1 MNKKFIRVLG
11 LGVGLFLAGSLSV
24 NAQKVSFNG
33 ERLSLKQAFEKIE
46 SVSKYKIAYNTSQ
59 LDVNKQVVLNQ
70 KNQDVLQIL
79 SDLLKGTNCVYQVND
94 NYIVITL
101 KDDEKVKKIKGTIKD
116 SAGEPIIGANV
127 ILKGD
132 ATVGSITDIDGN
144 FDLSVPSNATL
155 QVSYIGYNTQDVPVG
170 NKSFLNITLKEDTET
185 LDEVVVVGYGSQKKV
200 NVIGSIASVD
210 SKALESRAVL
220 DVSNMLTGQ
229 MSGVTI
235 TQESGNPGQD
245 AGTIRIRGVGSF
257 GATPSPLV
265 LVDGLPGSLS
275 DLTPADIDNIS
286 VLKDASSA
294 AIYGSRAANGVIL
307 VTTKKGKEGKA
318 RIIYNGSVGMSQATE
333 LPELAHSYEYAEFY
347 NKAIGAE
354 TYTPEM
360 IQKYRDGSD
369 PDNYADEMYLDDLLG
384 GHALQTKHELSVSGG
399 TEKVQYMVS
408 LGYLRQNGLLDNNY
422 YNRYNARVNLG
433 AELAKN
439 LKLQVRLSGMTSD
452 RHEPSTPGSLDIG
465 GFKGIIS
472 NAVRFPGLT
481 PTYLQNG
488 EVGLGPKLQGTP
500 VAWVDCASSYRE
512 DYDKFKNNIELSY
525 QPIDGLTLKIL
536 GGYNYTLSHVRHYRC
551 DMILTGDKS
560 TGPSTLSDEMKR
572 TVYKTFQAVADYNK
586 SFGKHNLAA
595 LVGYTWEDEG
605 QRTLSGSRNNFPSDD
620 VPFLGAGG
628 ADGQTNG
635 GGGYDWAI
643 QSVFGRLTYNYDQR
657 YLFETTMRYDGSSRF
672 PTDSKYGFF
681 PSLAA
686 GWRISGRAYRR

>member
-155 QVSYIGYNTQDVPVG
+155 QVSYIGYNTQDVSVG

-210 SKALESRAVL
+210 SKALESRAVP

-525 QPIDGLTLKIL
+525 QPIDGLTF
-536 GGYNYTLSHVRHYRC
+536 
-551 DMILTGDKS
+551 
-560 TGPSTLSDEMKR
+560 E
-572 TVYKTFQAVADYNK
+572 
-586 SFGKHNLAA
+586 
-595 LVGYTWEDEG
+595 
-605 QRTLSGSRNNFPSDD
+605 NFR
-620 VPFLGAGG
+620 
-628 ADGQTNG
+628 
-635 GGGYDWAI
+635 
-643 QSVFGRLTYNYDQR
+643 RL
-657 YLFETTMRYDGSSRF
+657 
-672 PTDSKYGFF
+672 
-681 PSLAA
+681 
-686 GWRISGRAYRR
+686 

>member
-155 QVSYIGYNTQDVPVG
+155 QVSYIGYNTQDVSVG

-210 SKALESRAVL
+210 SKALESRAVP

-536 GGYNYTLSHVRHYRC
+536 GGYNYS
-551 DMILTGDKS
+551 
-560 TGPSTLSDEMKR
+560 
-572 TVYKTFQAVADYNK
+572 
-586 SFGKHNLAA
+586 
-595 LVGYTWEDEG
+595 
-605 QRTLSGSRNNFPSDD
+605 
-620 VPFLGAGG
+620 
-628 ADGQTNG
+628 
-635 GGGYDWAI
+635 
-643 QSVFGRLTYNYDQR
+643 
-657 YLFETTMRYDGSSRF
+657 
-672 PTDSKYGFF
+672 
-681 PSLAA
+681 
-686 GWRISGRAYRR
+686 

>member
-210 SKALESRAVL
+210 SKALESRAVP

-347 NKAIGAE
+347 NKAIGTE

-512 DYDKFKNNIELSY
+512 DYDKFKNNIELS
-525 QPIDGLTLKIL
+525 Q
-536 GGYNYTLSHVRHYRC
+536 
-551 DMILTGDKS
+551 
-560 TGPSTLSDEMKR
+560 
-572 TVYKTFQAVADYNK
+572 
-586 SFGKHNLAA
+586 
-595 LVGYTWEDEG
+595 
-605 QRTLSGSRNNFPSDD
+605 
-620 VPFLGAGG
+620 
-628 ADGQTNG
+628 
-635 GGGYDWAI
+635 
-643 QSVFGRLTYNYDQR
+643 
-657 YLFETTMRYDGSSRF
+657 
-672 PTDSKYGFF
+672 TDSSLKGIAKIEQQMLKGETGYGIV
-681 PSLAA
+681 
-686 GWRISGRAYRR
+686 ISADRWIDFENFRRL

>member
-155 QVSYIGYNTQDVPVG
+155 QVSYIGYNTQDVSVG

-210 SKALESRAVL
+210 SKALESRAVP

-347 NKAIGAE
+347 NKAIGTE

-620 VPFLGAGG
+620 VPFLGPE
-628 ADGQTNG
+628 GQTVRQMEAEDMIG
-635 GGGYDWAI
+635 LYSLS
-643 QSVFGRLTYNYDQR
+643 SVV
-657 YLFETTMRYDGSSRF
+657 
-672 PTDSKYGFF
+672 
-681 PSLAA
+681 
-686 GWRISGRAYRR
+686 